1 MVCDKVF
8 GEKEPLDDNSPTHGM
23 WDPCFEDFRATY
35 ENPKSSG
42 AKRPEVAT
50 YANYCHS

>member
-23 WDPCFEDFRATY
+23 CDPCFEEFRATY

-42 AKRPEVAT
+42 AKRPEFAT
-50 YANYCHS
+50 YANYHS